1 MLYHIL
7 TYKQIAEQRH
17 STKTNKQFL
26 GILVQTSN
34 TGPIFPKMKNTCRQ
48 ARQQH
53 SLDVGIFHEG

>member
-7 TYKQIAEQRH
+7 TYKQMAEQRH
-17 STKTNKQFL
+17 STKANKQFL
-26 GILVQTSN
+26 GRLVQTSN